1 MPTIK
6 QTRESYAKLVRAR
19 RIFQRALNEA
29 HHHEVIEYPAGT
41 FRENAPC
48 AAFDECWA
56 RVIKTTEKQL
66 ASAMREELGEF
77 K

>member
-1 MPTIK
+1 MPTVK
-6 QTRESYAKLVRAR
+6 QTKEAYAKLVRAR
-19 RIFQRALNEA
+19 RVFQKALDDA
-29 HHHEVIEYPAGT
+29 HHHEVIQYSGPYS
-41 FRENAPC
+41 ENAPC
-48 AAFDECWA
+48 SSFHECWV